1 MKNRKN
7 NNKNIILL
15 AVLIIASI
23 VSMYLLTNLNNKV
36 YTAKI
41 INQKADTREV
51 VNIPDQNLKN
61 FLLTYFKKN
70 KQERMLKNPSQEE
83 NDAKTYLKLT
93 DDDYIKPESET
104 EIYKDEM
111 EKIVDINIKEDIDF
125 GIKDLTGLEKAIN
138 MIRILVNTNKREEY
152 KIESLEPLRNLP
164 KLNVIHLEN
173 NKISSLEPLSG
184 MNQLYN
190 LSFYGNKIESIEP
203 LRGKTNLHYLYLSDN
218 NITNVDVVRDFSNLE
233 VLDLG
238 NSKINNLDFLS
249 GLTNLTELN
258 LLGNKIEN
266 IEPLSGLSNLTKLN
280 LGNNKIE
287 NIESIRGL
295 TNLKEL
301 ELESN
306 KIENIEPLKD
316 IINLE
321 TLNLSIN
328 KVNNIE
334 PLRRLTKLKVLRLNK
349 NEIYNI
355 DILRELS
362 NLTELS
368 LESEEINI
376 SPNTNKFNLPVLK
389 KYNGDILDIVQESN
403 GLLKKNEDGT
413 YSFTRKVT
421 GVQIINVGTGIRNK
435 DPKIDTNWN
444 ENTPTYI
451 LKIDPTNIVDEKVL
465 ITKKIKD
472 KSNTLLNND
481 KETKVVPVIK
491 RNGQV
496 ITHANTNNVGH
507 RANNDELLT
516 YTWSELPKTDDTYT
530 EYNYEVTFDISGL
543 PEGYSIEPN
552 TKTTDNQADFNI
564 TYVSPKVTVT
574 KEITVNGGDKSR
586 LPNEITVTISND
598 KGLPEKE
605 VTATL
610 KPDKSGYVVNENLDK
625 TTNSGENITYT
636 VAPKTDI
643 SNYRKTE
650 NSYEYEVQNTEV
662 RKTLPINGGNKESLP
677 RTLKV
682 NIINKDNGS
691 VIKEVIATLK
701 PDKSGYEVVENMPVT
716 DFAGRVINYDIKLKE
731 DITNYE
737 RINNNSEYRYVSP
750 KVTFKGKVKWQGGET
765 LAKPNVKI
773 GLMRNG
779 VRVEGLDKTVVT
791 EKNTNEVEVQFT
803 NVDEKDFDGND
814 YTYTIVEDTELQNFV
829 KQYAENNTVVVNTYV
844 SPKINFEKT
853 VKQNGGKN
861 IPVKVTLTRNGVN
874 VTPEKSVTVN
884 TGETARFTDLDK
896 TDLNGNPYKYDGVIT
911 ATLPEGYS
919 WKKDKDGNIVVEY
932 KSPKINL
939 TVEKMWEGGD
949 TLIPEN
955 IEVKLKR
962 RLKQVNGN
970 ANSNNTNTY
979 VDFENNTYQVEKNNN
994 WTKEIS
1000 NLDKT
1005 DENANEYEYIVEE
1018 ITNIE
1023 NFTNKVNNFRITNI
1037 YNVPN
1042 IDLPI
1047 NVNITGGNKDK
1058 LPSSIEVQI
1067 IDKKTGNVSRTVIVP
1082 LNGDKT
1088 GYSKIENIEKTDK
1101 QGNVINYKVKVL
1113 TDIPNYV
1120 KPENTENTTETL
1132 TYKSPKITFEKDIHI
1147 NPELIKNMKKD
1158 GIKDI
1163 QVNVMRN
1170 GEVIKTI
1177 TVPLTNFDENGNY
1190 KVVVPDLDET
1200 DQNGNKYN
1208 YDIDVINIPTYDVEK
1223 QNGVLTI
1230 TKKVERFT
1238 KEGTVVFNGGKV
1250 RPTVIVEVLKDGK
1263 VIREEKVTN
1272 GKYRFNDL
1280 EKNDKLGNV
1289 FKYSLRVKNEK
1300 EIKDKYN
1307 YDVVVNDL
1315 GNAEK
1320 GNISL
1325 NYVSPKIDV
1334 PFKLVYQGAN
1344 GDKPKVNIRLV
1355 RDGKEIG
1362 DIVKLNGEYEYVF
1375 KGVDKTDQN
1384 GNDYEY
1390 RVKVVGEVEG
1400 YEVTI
1405 SPSGK
1410 TVILTKKIEKGK
1422 ILPYAGAEKNIGFG
1436 VILVAMIGYSLR
1448 VLNEQRRINNI
1459 RRIRGIKR

>member
-1 MKNRKN
+1 
-7 NNKNIILL
+7 
-15 AVLIIASI
+15 
-23 VSMYLLTNLNNKV
+23 
-36 YTAKI
+36 
-41 INQKADTREV
+41 
-51 VNIPDQNLKN
+51 
-61 FLLTYFKKN
+61 
-70 KQERMLKNPSQEE
+70 
-83 NDAKTYLKLT
+83 
-93 DDDYIKPESET
+93 
-104 EIYKDEM
+104 
-111 EKIVDINIKEDIDF
+111 
-125 GIKDLTGLEKAIN
+125 
-138 MIRILVNTNKREEY
+138 
-152 KIESLEPLRNLP
+152 
-164 KLNVIHLEN
+164 
-173 NKISSLEPLSG
+173 
-184 MNQLYN
+184 
-190 LSFYGNKIESIEP
+190 
-203 LRGKTNLHYLYLSDN
+203 
-218 NITNVDVVRDFSNLE
+218 
-233 VLDLG
+233 
-238 NSKINNLDFLS
+238 
-249 GLTNLTELN
+249 
-258 LLGNKIEN
+258 
-266 IEPLSGLSNLTKLN
+266 
-280 LGNNKIE
+280 
-287 NIESIRGL
+287 
-295 TNLKEL
+295 
-301 ELESN
+301 
-306 KIENIEPLKD
+306 
-316 IINLE
+316 
-321 TLNLSIN
+321 
-328 KVNNIE
+328 
-334 PLRRLTKLKVLRLNK
+334 
-349 NEIYNI
+349 
-355 DILRELS
+355 
-362 NLTELS
+362 
-368 LESEEINI
+368 
-376 SPNTNKFNLPVLK
+376 
-389 KYNGDILDIVQESN
+389 
-403 GLLKKNEDGT
+403 
-413 YSFTRKVT
+413 
-421 GVQIINVGTGIRNK
+421 
-435 DPKIDTNWN
+435 
-444 ENTPTYI
+444 
-451 LKIDPTNIVDEKVL
+451 
-465 ITKKIKD
+465 
-472 KSNTLLNND
+472 
-481 KETKVVPVIK
+481 
-491 RNGQV
+491 
-496 ITHANTNNVGH
+496 
-507 RANNDELLT
+507 
-516 YTWSELPKTDDTYT
+516 
-530 EYNYEVTFDISGL
+530 
-543 PEGYSIEPN
+543 
-552 TKTTDNQADFNI
+552 
-564 TYVSPKVTVT
+564 
-574 KEITVNGGDKSR
+574 
-586 LPNEITVTISND
+586 
-598 KGLPEKE
+598 
-605 VTATL
+605 
-610 KPDKSGYVVNENLDK
+610 
-625 TTNSGENITYT
+625 
-636 VAPKTDI
+636 
-643 SNYRKTE
+643 
-650 NSYEYEVQNTEV
+650 
-662 RKTLPINGGNKESLP
+662 
-677 RTLKV
+677 
-682 NIINKDNGS
+682 
-691 VIKEVIATLK
+691 
-701 PDKSGYEVVENMPVT
+701 MPVT
-716 DFAGRVINYDIKLKE
+716 DFDGRVINYDIKLKE

-814 YTYTIVEDTELQNFV
+814 YTYTIVEDTEIQNFV
-829 KQYAENNTVVVNTYV
+829 KQYTENNTVVVNTYV

-896 TDLNGNPYKYDGVIT
+896 TDANGNPYTYDGVIT

-932 KSPKINL
+932 TSPKINL

-970 ANSNNTNTY
+970 TNPNNTNTY

-1067 IDKKTGNVSRTVIVP
+1067 IDKKTGNVSRTVSVP

-1132 TYKSPKITFEKDIHI
+1132 TYKSPKITFEKDINI

-1238 KEGTVVFNGGKV
+1238 KEGTVVFTGGKV

-1263 VIREEKVTN
+1263 VLREEKVTN

-1300 EIKDKYN
+1300 EIKEKYN

-1410 TVILTKKIEKGK
+1410 TVILTKKLEKGK

-1459 RRIRGIKR
+1459 RKIRGIKR

>member
-1 MKNRKN
+1 MKG
-7 NNKNIILL
+7 NKNTFSNKYIKIMLL
-15 AVLIIASI
+15 ALLIISSI
-23 VSMYLLTNLNNKV
+23 LSMYLVTNTNNKV
-36 YTAKI
+36 FNAKI
-41 INQKADTREV
+41 INQKAINQGIPREV
-51 VNIPDQNLKN
+51 VNIPDQDLKN
-61 FLLTYFKKN
+61 FLLTYFKKPDN
-70 KQERMLKNPSQEE
+70 ERITNTLILSDN
-83 NDAKTYLKLT
+83 
-93 DDDYIKPESET
+93 YIKPSDEN

-111 EKIVDINIKEDIDF
+111 EKITKISADNINTKETAM
-125 GIKDLTGLEKAIN
+125 DLTGLEKAIN
-138 MIRILVNTNKREEY
+138 LTY
-152 KIESLEPLRNLP
+152 LSLT
-164 KLNVIHLEN
+164 K
-173 NKISSLEPLSG
+173 
-184 MNQLYN
+184 
-190 LSFYGNKIESIEP
+190 NKIENIEP
-203 LRGKTNLHYLYLSDN
+203 LK
-218 NITNVDVVRDFSNLE
+218 
-233 VLDLG
+233 
-238 NSKINNLDFLS
+238 
-249 GLTNLTELN
+249 GLTNLTELYLAKNKIENVEPLKGLIN
-258 LLGNKIEN
+258 LITLSLTNNKVENIEPLKGLTQLTFLNLGTNKIENIEPLMGLTSLRNLTLVGNKIEN
-266 IEPLSGLSNLTKLN
+266 IEPLM
-280 LGNNKIE
+280 
-287 NIESIRGL
+287 GL
-295 TNLKEL
+295 TNLTDL
-301 ELESN
+301 GLSYN
-306 KIENIEPLKD
+306 KIENIEPLKGLT
-316 IINLE
+316 NLKS
-321 TLNLSIN
+321 LYLLDN
-328 KVNNIE
+328 KIENIE
-334 PLRRLTKLKVLRLNK
+334 PLKGLTQLTFLNLANNKIENIEPLKGLTKLINLYLSYNK
-349 NEIYNI
+349 IENIEPLKELTNVTTLALYN
-355 DILRELS
+355 
-362 NLTELS
+362 
-368 LESEEINI
+368 EEINV
-376 SPNTNKFNLPVLK
+376 SPSTYKFNLPVLK
-389 KYNGDILDIVQESN
+389 KYNGEILDIVQASN
-403 GLLKKNEDGT
+403 GLLRKNSDGT

-421 GVQIINVGTGIRNK
+421 GIQTVNVGIGIGYN
-435 DPKIDTNWN
+435 DPKVDANWN
-444 ENTPTYI
+444 SNNPIYI
-451 LKIDPTNIVDEKVL
+451 LKIDPTNIPEEKIS
-465 ITKKIKD
+465 ITKTIKD

-491 RNGQV
+491 QNEQV
-496 ITHANTNNVGH
+496 INNSNTNNVGH

-516 YTWSELPKTDDTYT
+516 YTWNELPKYDDNYVP
-530 EYNYEVTFDISGL
+530 YNYEVTFDISGL

-552 TKTTDNQADFNI
+552 TKTADNQADFNI
-564 TYVSPKVTVT
+564 TYVSLKVTVN

-610 KPDKSGYVVNENLDK
+610 KADKSGYVVNENLDK
-625 TTNSGENITYT
+625 TDANGDVVTYKVT
-636 VAPKTDI
+636 PKTDI

-662 RKTLPINGGNKESLP
+662 RKTLPVNGGNKESLP
-677 RTLKV
+677 KTLKV
-682 NIINKDNGS
+682 NIINKDNGN
-691 VIKEVIATLK
+691 VIKEVTATLK

-716 DFAGRVINYDIKLKE
+716 NFDGRVINYDIKLKE

-829 KQYAENNTVVVNTYV
+829 KQYTENNTVVVNTYV

-874 VTPEKSVTVN
+874 VTPEKTVTVN

-932 KSPKINL
+932 RSPKINL
-939 TVEKMWEGGD
+939 TVEKMWDGGD

-962 RLKQVNGN
+962 RLKQVNG
-970 ANSNNTNTY
+970 NNTNTY

-1263 VIREEKVTN
+1263 VLREEKVTN

-1300 EIKDKYN
+1300 EIKEKYN

-1410 TVILTKKIEKGK
+1410 TVILTKKLEKGK

-1448 VLNEQRRINNI
+1448 VLKEQRRINNI
-1459 RRIRGIKR
+1459 RKIRGIKR